1 MIGRI
6 GATNR
11 RSAPEPSWFKL
22 CYLVVTHDP
31 FAAGGLSTETNI
43 RMLGT
48 SLRQVFPIPQDH
60 KFDDLI
66 HALDDVCRGTR
77 R

>member
-1 MIGRI
+1 
-6 GATNR
+6 
-11 RSAPEPSWFKL
+11 
-22 CYLVVTHDP
+22 VTHDP
-31 FAAGGLSTETNI
+31 FVAGGLSTETNI

-48 SLRQVFPIPQDH
+48 SLRHVFPVPQDR

-66 HALDDVCRGTR
+66 HALDDVCRETR